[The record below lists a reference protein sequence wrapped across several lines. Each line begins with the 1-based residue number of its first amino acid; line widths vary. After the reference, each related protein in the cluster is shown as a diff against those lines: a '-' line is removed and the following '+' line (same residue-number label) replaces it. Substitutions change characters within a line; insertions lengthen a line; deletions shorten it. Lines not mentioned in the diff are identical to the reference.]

1 MPISDTI
8 TQQLNSLEDF
18 AKNAPNYYLPIKLLA
33 WLVLFIVMILS
44 NYIAVLKWPFSALY
58 KRVKKSS
65 PHSGKPI
72 EVKTEE
78 ALKQAIDSGGIVM
91 VDFSAQWCGPCLLM
105 EPAIDAVAQIYKGK
119 ITVVKADVSLN
130 TGMAQAYGVR
140 GFPTIMMFNDAQ
152 ELSRKSS
159 AMTQRQL
166 TALINDTINAAS
178 VVV

>member
-33 WLVLFIVMILS
+33 RLALFIVMILS
-44 NYIAVLKWPFSALY
+44 TYIAVFKWPFSALY
-58 KRVKKSS
+58 KRVNKST

-72 EVKTEE
+72 EVNTEA
-78 ALKQAIDSGGIVM
+78 ALKKAIDSGGIVM

-105 EPAIDAVAQIYKGK
+105 EPAVDAVAQIYKGK
-119 ITVVKADVSLN
+119 IRVVKADVSLN
-130 TGMAQAYGVR
+130 TSLAQAYGVR
-140 GFPTIMMFNDAQ
+140 GFPTIMMFNDAK
-152 ELSRKSS
+152 ELSRKSA

-166 TALINDTINAAS
+166 TTLVNDTIHAAS
-178 VVV
+178 IV